1 MEAQIFN
8 SIIIRYIQVLIPK
21 EIQFVSIIMNF
32 LEGKVVR
39 PTHWSQP
46 TSQKSDRISYIH
58 FYYNIIEQA
67 CYFLI
72 GV

>member
-1 MEAQIFN
+1 
-8 SIIIRYIQVLIPK
+8 
-21 EIQFVSIIMNF
+21 MNF

-46 TSQKSDRISYIH
+46 TNQKSDRISYIH